1 MIWEKVGNVGQ
12 QPQPLRPENPG
23 YLLFLFSVFVFLTYC
38 LWVMF
43 LNPPYKIGNDRENL
57 NLNVLKEVH
66 SPASLDRI
74 ILKWHIHPY
83 SDEKFYYQ

>member
-12 QPQPLRPENPG
+12 QLQPLGPENPG

-43 LNPPYKIGNDRENL
+43 LNPPYKIGNDRQIL
-57 NLNVLKEVH
+57 NLNMLKEVH

-83 SDEKFYYQ
+83 GGEKFYSQ